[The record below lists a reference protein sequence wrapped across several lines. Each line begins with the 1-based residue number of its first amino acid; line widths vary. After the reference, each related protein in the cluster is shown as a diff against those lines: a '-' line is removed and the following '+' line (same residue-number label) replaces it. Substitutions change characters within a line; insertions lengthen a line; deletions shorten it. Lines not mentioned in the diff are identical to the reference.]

1 MVEIKGVDPQ
11 MILNNLKPNYV
22 THPGEII
29 MDEIEYLQIRQKD
42 FAERIG
48 VSASLV
54 NQILKGKRPVNTE
67 FAMLTEAAI
76 GIPADLLLRMQAR
89 YDKWK
94 TEQKPGFMEK
104 LKSIQKFAA
113 AL

>member
-1 MVEIKGVDPQ
+1 
-11 MILNNLKPNYV
+11 
-22 THPGEII
+22 
-29 MDEIEYLQIRQKD
+29 
-42 FAERIG
+42 
-48 VSASLV
+48 
-54 NQILKGKRPVNTE
+54 
-67 FAMLTEAAI
+67 MLTEAAI

>member
-1 MVEIKGVDPQ
+1 
-11 MILNNLKPNYV
+11 
-22 THPGEII
+22 

-67 FAMLTEAAI
+67 FA
-76 GIPADLLLRMQAR
+76 
-89 YDKWK
+89 
-94 TEQKPGFMEK
+94 
-104 LKSIQKFAA
+104 A

>member
-1 MVEIKGVDPQ
+1 

-29 MDEIEYLQIRQKD
+29 MDEIEYLQILQKD

-76 GIPADLLLRMQAR
+76 GIPADLPLPYRTLL
-89 YDKWK
+89 
-94 TEQKPGFMEK
+94 
-104 LKSIQKFAA
+104 
-113 AL
+113 

>member
-1 MVEIKGVDPQ
+1 
-11 MILNNLKPNYV
+11 
-22 THPGEII
+22 
-29 MDEIEYLQIRQKD
+29 
-42 FAERIG
+42 
-48 VSASLV
+48 
-54 NQILKGKRPVNTE
+54 VNTE

-104 LKSIQKFAA
+104 LRGIQKFAA

>member
-1 MVEIKGVDPQ
+1 

-67 FAMLTEAAI
+67 VCRCPIVPCYRLQKEPSRIRTCLHR
-76 GIPADLLLRMQAR
+76 PLRCHIESA
-89 YDKWK
+89 
-94 TEQKPGFMEK
+94 
-104 LKSIQKFAA
+104 
-113 AL
+113 

>member
-1 MVEIKGVDPQ
+1 

-54 NQILKGKRPVNTE
+54 NQILKGKRRVNTE
-67 FAMLTEAAI
+67 FA
-76 GIPADLLLRMQAR
+76 
-89 YDKWK
+89 
-94 TEQKPGFMEK
+94 
-104 LKSIQKFAA
+104 A